1 MIEFDT
7 HLVLPWISHSITA
20 STWARRPGGIAKPSL
35 RAVPRFMERQNLVGC
50 STGLGRVTALAPTAI
65 ALTAR
70 MRPAVMPLA
79 VRRRVVISL

>member
-1 MIEFDT
+1 LDFSFYHGIDLGEDT
-7 HLVLPWISHSITA
+7 WWYRETGLTC
-20 STWARRPGGIAKPSL
+20 
-35 RAVPRFMERQNLVGC
+35 RARFMERQNLVGC
-50 STGLGRVTALAPTAI
+50 STSLGRVTALAPTAI